1 MNWNL
6 KIYHE
11 SQLITFDSPVVVS
24 VQFGILVHIVQKEKE
39 NKMMV
44 KQIMKR

>member
-24 VQFGILVHIVQKEKE
+24 VQFGILVHIVQKRER
-39 NKMMV
+39 
-44 KQIMKR
+44 KQNDG